1 MNEIN
6 LTLQFGKYKGRE
18 LSWVIQ
24 NDPGYIRW
32 CVRKGIFDEQQILGA
47 NSGDSNSIDFDSPDP
62 LDLWG
67 PINFPQAE
75 SRSAKGLP
83 DTCFKA
89 RLDGGWPVGYWES
102 KQIKH
107 WASYQE
113 IERHETDTHQRVG
126 EGRNNG
132 RGRSTK
138 VSNRK
143 PARQTKA
150 KTKK

>member
-1 MNEIN
+1 MSEISR
-6 LTLQFGKYKGRE
+6 TLQFGKYKGRE

-32 CVRKGIFDEQQILGA
+32 CIDKGIFDERRI
-47 NSGDSNSIDFDSPDP
+47 NNSIDLDSPDP

-67 PINFPQAE
+67 PIDFPQEE

-83 DTCFKA
+83 DTCFKSK
-89 RLDGGWPVGYWES
+89 LNCGWPSGYWES

-113 IERHETDTHQRVG
+113 IERYETDTHQRVG
-126 EGRNNG
+126 EGGNNG
-132 RGRSTK
+132 RGRSAK

-150 KTKK
+150 KTKE